1 MKIAWNSISRPFA
14 SRRAR
19 AAVLAIIAF
28 GLVCAGAA
36 AALKPKA
43 HNWPNSP
50 VRHTLKQRVR
60 ATVPSFSANLRGGV
74 AVAGNTLETCPQNQP
89 GNEVCAGNTYNN
101 NDQNMVYVN
110 VDPGN
115 GRFNSSSAN
124 LTIPAGAHVVKAF
137 LYWAADLSRGVTNGQ
152 GNRTGSAAP
161 GGDTPAGQPKHT
173 ADKPHTF
180 NSVYGTVQL
189 RAGTGTGYTT
199 IDAFSQ
205 GAPQARWDS
214 VSSWYS
220 TAPGPGS
227 PEGGSPGWAY
237 QVRADVTDPLNNAL
251 EARKVRRK
259 GAKLTMPVTVA
270 DVQAGTGLNRYAGWN
285 LVVVWE
291 QSSAAFRDITLFDGF
306 SWVQVEGGQQLVL
319 GPLDFTGF
327 QTPNSGKVD
336 AHVTVWAT
344 EGDRG
349 ISGDYMSLGNR
360 SATCGPLTK
369 QHDAA
374 HPVDNFF
381 NSTISAG
388 GVDVGGRTP
397 GYSNQ
402 LGFDVA
408 TLNVPEGTIGNN
420 QTAASVCLGSVGDT
434 YFFGGLVF
442 DALIKAPNLDITK
455 VADHTTANPGD
466 VVNYTTTVTNPSM
479 RDPSDPLFNTPVSAA
494 TNLVVADQLP
504 SGLDFGTF
512 TNDGGGRC
520 SYGSAARTIT
530 CTVGTLQPDANFTYS
545 YTAAVSAAAQG
556 DTPAAL
562 VNNACYDANS
572 EDQPDV
578 PFHGCDPATVVVPPA
593 PPAPEPADLGVVK
606 TVSHNIVKPG
616 ATLTWT
622 VVGTNYGP
630 ATSTGF
636 VLADALPPGVS
647 FVSASASPELT
658 CTTPAVGATG
668 GSVTCTAPSVP
679 AAPAAGSSLTLT
691 IVATVPDTTADGTL
705 LGNIATVSGNED
717 EPLPDPHPNRDQT
730 LTSVVVPDQPVPP
743 QPIPPLPTPPLPP
756 APDGPP
762 QPPVVPVHPPRAPGA
777 PADTLLKLIKNGSP
791 ASASL
796 GGTIT
801 YTMRVSNVG
810 EALAMKVR
818 VCDTPPSGLTVISAP
833 GFKRSGSSVCTTIS
847 KLAIGKSRTLHV
859 TARVTTTST
868 GRLINHA
875 TVKSRNAPTRRT
887 RATTIIHT
895 APSFTG

>member
-1 MKIAWNSISRPFA
+1 MNIARNLISKALAPG
-14 SRRAR
+14 RAR
-19 AAVLAIIAF
+19 AAFLAGVAF
-28 GLVCAGAA
+28 LLMCAGAA

-43 HNWPNSP
+43 HNWPNTP
-50 VRHTLKQRVR
+50 VRHTLKQHVR

-137 LYWAADLSRGVTNGQ
+137 LYWAADLSRGITNGQ

-161 GGDTPAGQPKHT
+161 AGDTPAGQPPHT
-173 ADKPHTF
+173 ADKPHQI
-180 NSVYGTVQL
+180 NSTYGIVKL
-189 RAGTGTGYTT
+189 RAGTGSTYTT
-199 IDAFSQ
+199 VNAFSQ
-205 GAPQARWDS
+205 GAPLARWDS

-220 TAPGPGS
+220 TAPTAGS

-237 QVRADVTDPLNNAL
+237 QVRADVTDQLNNAL
-251 EARKVRRK
+251 EAGKVRRK
-259 GAKLTMPVTVA
+259 GAKATMPVTVA

-285 LVVVWE
+285 LIVVWE

-374 HPVDNFF
+374 HPVGNFF

-466 VVNYTTTVTNPSM
+466 VVNYTTTVTNPST
-479 RDPSDPLFNTPVSAA
+479 RDPSDPLFNTAVSAA

-504 SGLDFGTF
+504 SGLDFVNF
-512 TNDGGGRC
+512 ANDGGGRC
-520 SYGSAARTIT
+520 SYNSAARTIT
-530 CTVGTLQPDANFTYS
+530 CTVGTLQPDAKFTYS
-545 YTAAVSAAAQG
+545 YKATVSAAAQG
-556 DTPAAL
+556 DKPAAL

-572 EDQPDV
+572 EDQPNV
-578 PFHGCDPATVVVPPA
+578 PFHGCDPAAIVVPPA

-606 TVSHNIVKPG
+606 TVSHNIVNPG
-616 ATLTWT
+616 DTLTWT

-679 AAPAAGSSLTLT
+679 AAPAAGSSLTLS
-691 IVATVPDTTADGTL
+691 IVATVPPTTANGTFL
-705 LGNIATVSGNED
+705 HNVATVSGD
-717 EPLPDPHPNRDQT
+717 QLEPTPDPHPNRDQT
-730 LTSVVVPDQPVPP
+730 LTLVLVPDQPIPPPTPVPVPP
-743 QPIPPLPTPPLPP
+743 D
-756 APDGPP
+756 PDGPP
-762 QPPVVPVHPPRAPGA
+762 QPPVVPVHPPNAPGA
-777 PADTLLKLIKNGSP
+777 PADTLLKLTKTGSP
-791 ASASL
+791 VSASL

-818 VCDTPPSGLTVISAP
+818 VCDTPPAGLTVTSAP
-833 GFKRSGSSVCTTIS
+833 GFKRSGNSFCTTIA
-847 KLAIGKSRTLHV
+847 KLAIGRRKTLHV

-868 GRLINHA
+868 GRFINHA
-875 TVKSRNAPTRRT
+875 TVNSRNAPTRRA
-887 RATTIIHT
+887 RSITIIHA

>member
-1 MKIAWNSISRPFA
+1 MRIAWNSISKTLA

-28 GLVCAGAA
+28 GLLCAGAA

-43 HNWPNSP
+43 HNWPNTP
-50 VRHTLKQRVR
+50 VRHTLKQHVR

-74 AVAGNTLETCPQNQP
+74 AVAGNTLETCPQNQS

-124 LTIPAGAHVVKAF
+124 LTIPAGAHVVKAY

-161 GGDTPAGQPKHT
+161 GGDTPEGQPMHT

-180 NSVYGTVQL
+180 NSVYRTVQL

-205 GAPQARWDS
+205 GPPQARWDS

-237 QVRADVTDPLNNAL
+237 QVRADVTGPLNNAL
-251 EARKVRRK
+251 ESGKVRRR

-285 LVVVWE
+285 LIVVWE

-327 QTPNSGKVD
+327 QTPKSGNVD

-349 ISGDYMSLGNR
+349 LTGDYMSLGNQ
-360 SATCGPLTK
+360 SQSCTTLTK
-369 QHDAA
+369 QQDAA
-374 HPVDNFF
+374 HPVNNFF

-402 LGFDVA
+402 LGFDIA

-420 QTAASVCLGSVGDT
+420 QTAASVCLGSIGDT

-504 SGLDFGTF
+504 SGLDFVNF
-512 TNDGGGRC
+512 TDDGGGRC
-520 SYGSAARTIT
+520 SYDSAARTIT
-530 CTVGTLQPDANFTYS
+530 CNVGTLQPDAKFTYS
-545 YTAAVSAAAQG
+545 YKATVSAAAQG

-562 VNNACYDANS
+562 VNNACYNANS

-606 TVSHNIVKPG
+606 TVSHNIVNPG
-616 ATLTWT
+616 DTLTWT

-668 GSVTCTAPSVP
+668 SVTCTAPSVP
-679 AAPAAGSSLTLT
+679 ALPAAGSSLTLT
-691 IVATVPDTTADGTL
+691 IVATVPSTTANGTFL
-705 LGNIATVSGNED
+705 NNVATVAGD
-717 EPLPDPHPNRDQT
+717 QLEPTPDPHPNRDQT
-730 LTSVVVPDQPVPP
+730 LTRVLVPDQPIPPPTPVPVPP
-743 QPIPPLPTPPLPP
+743 D
-756 APDGPP
+756 PDGPP
-762 QPPVVPVHPPRAPGA
+762 QPPVVPVHPPNVPGA
-777 PADTLLKLIKNGSP
+777 PADTLLKLTKTGSP
-791 ASASL
+791 VSASL

-818 VCDTPPSGLTVISAP
+818 VCDTPPAGLTVTSAP
-833 GFKRSGSSVCTTIS
+833 GFKRSGNSFCTTIS
-847 KLAIGKSRTLHV
+847 KLAIGRRKTLHV

-868 GRLINHA
+868 GRFINHA
-875 TVKSRNAPTRRT
+875 TVNSRNAPTRRA

>member
-1 MKIAWNSISRPFA
+1 MSIAWNSIGKTLA

-19 AAVLAIIAF
+19 AAGLAIIAF
-28 GLVCAGAA
+28 GLLCAGAA

-43 HNWPNSP
+43 HNWPNTP
-50 VRHTLKQRVR
+50 VRHTLKQHVR

-74 AVAGNTLETCPQNQP
+74 AVAGNTLETCPQNQS

-161 GGDTPAGQPKHT
+161 GGDTPEGQPMHT

-205 GAPQARWDS
+205 GPPQARWDS

-220 TAPGPGS
+220 TAPGGGS

-237 QVRADVTDPLNNAL
+237 QVRADVTGPLNNAL
-251 EARKVRRK
+251 ESGKVRRR

-285 LVVVWE
+285 LIVVWE

-327 QTPNSGKVD
+327 QTPKSGNVD

-349 ISGDYMSLGNR
+349 LTGDYMSLGNQ
-360 SATCGPLTK
+360 SPSCTTLTK

-374 HPVDNFF
+374 HPVNNFF

-402 LGFDVA
+402 LGFDIA

-420 QTAASVCLGSVGDT
+420 QTAASVCLGSIGDT

-504 SGLDFGTF
+504 SGLDFVNF

-520 SYGSAARTIT
+520 SYDSAARTIT
-530 CTVGTLQPDANFTYS
+530 CNVGTLQPDAKFTYS
-545 YTAAVSAAAQG
+545 YKATVSAAAQG

-606 TVSHNIVKPG
+606 TVSHNIVNPG
-616 ATLTWT
+616 DTLTWT

-668 GSVTCTAPSVP
+668 SVTCTAPSVP
-679 AAPAAGSSLTLT
+679 ALPAAGSSLTLT
-691 IVATVPDTTADGTL
+691 IVATVPSTTANGTFL
-705 LGNIATVSGNED
+705 NNVATVAGD
-717 EPLPDPHPNRDQT
+717 QLEPTPDPHPNRDQT
-730 LTSVVVPDQPVPP
+730 LTRVLVPDQPIPPPTPVPVPP
-743 QPIPPLPTPPLPP
+743 D
-756 APDGPP
+756 PDGPP
-762 QPPVVPVHPPRAPGA
+762 QPPVVPVHPPNVPGA
-777 PADTLLKLIKNGSP
+777 PADTLLKLTKTGSP
-791 ASASL
+791 VSASL

-818 VCDTPPSGLTVISAP
+818 VCDTPPAGLTVTSAP
-833 GFKRSGSSVCTTIS
+833 GFKRSGNSFCTTIS
-847 KLAIGKSRTLHV
+847 KLAIGRRKTLHV

-868 GRLINHA
+868 GRFINHA
-875 TVKSRNAPTRRT
+875 TVNSRNAPTRRA

>member
-1 MKIAWNSISRPFA
+1 MRIAWNSISKTLA

-19 AAVLAIIAF
+19 AAGLAIIAF
-28 GLVCAGAA
+28 GLLCAGAA

-43 HNWPNSP
+43 HNWPNTP
-50 VRHTLKQRVR
+50 VRHTLKQHVR

-74 AVAGNTLETCPQNQP
+74 AVAGNTLETCPQNQS

-124 LTIPAGAHVVKAF
+124 LTIPAGAHVVKAY

-161 GGDTPAGQPKHT
+161 GGDTPEGQPMHT

-180 NSVYGTVQL
+180 NSVYRTVQL

-205 GAPQARWDS
+205 GPPQARWDS

-237 QVRADVTDPLNNAL
+237 QVRADVTGPLNNAL
-251 EARKVRRK
+251 ESGKVRRR

-285 LVVVWE
+285 LIVVWE

-327 QTPNSGKVD
+327 QTPKSGNVD

-349 ISGDYMSLGNR
+349 LTGDYMSLGNQ
-360 SATCGPLTK
+360 SQSCTTLTK
-369 QHDAA
+369 QQDAA
-374 HPVDNFF
+374 HPVNNFF

-402 LGFDVA
+402 LGFDIA

-420 QTAASVCLGSVGDT
+420 QTAASVCLGSIGDT

-504 SGLDFGTF
+504 SGLDFVNF
-512 TNDGGGRC
+512 TDDGGGRC
-520 SYGSAARTIT
+520 SYDSAARTIT
-530 CTVGTLQPDANFTYS
+530 CNVGTLQPDAKFTYS
-545 YTAAVSAAAQG
+545 YKATVSAAAQG

-562 VNNACYDANS
+562 VNNACYNANS

-606 TVSHNIVKPG
+606 TVSHNIVNPG
-616 ATLTWT
+616 DTLTWT

-668 GSVTCTAPSVP
+668 SVTCTAPSVP
-679 AAPAAGSSLTLT
+679 ALPAAGSSLTLT
-691 IVATVPDTTADGTL
+691 IVATVPSTTANGTFL
-705 LGNIATVSGNED
+705 NNVATVAGD
-717 EPLPDPHPNRDQT
+717 QLEPTPDPHPNRDQT
-730 LTSVVVPDQPVPP
+730 LTRVLVPDQPIPPPTPVPVPP
-743 QPIPPLPTPPLPP
+743 D
-756 APDGPP
+756 PDGPP
-762 QPPVVPVHPPRAPGA
+762 QPPVVPVHPPNVPGA
-777 PADTLLKLIKNGSP
+777 PADTLLKLTKTGSP
-791 ASASL
+791 VSASL

-818 VCDTPPSGLTVISAP
+818 VCDTPPAGLTVTSAP
-833 GFKRSGSSVCTTIS
+833 GFKRSGNSFCTTIS
-847 KLAIGKSRTLHV
+847 KLAIGRRKTLHV

-868 GRLINHA
+868 GRFINHA
-875 TVKSRNAPTRRT
+875 TVNSRNAPTRRA

>member
-1 MKIAWNSISRPFA
+1 M
-14 SRRAR
+14 
-19 AAVLAIIAF
+19 
-28 GLVCAGAA
+28 CAGAA

-43 HNWPNSP
+43 HNWPNTP
-50 VRHTLKQRVR
+50 VRHTLKQHVR

-74 AVAGNTLETCPQNQP
+74 AVAGNTLETCPQNQS

-124 LTIPAGAHVVKAF
+124 LTIPAGAHVVKAY

-161 GGDTPAGQPKHT
+161 GGDTPEGQPMHT

-180 NSVYGTVQL
+180 NSVYRTVQL

-205 GAPQARWDS
+205 GPPQARWDS

-237 QVRADVTDPLNNAL
+237 QVRADVTGPLNNAL
-251 EARKVRRK
+251 ESGKVRRR

-285 LVVVWE
+285 LIVVWE

-327 QTPNSGKVD
+327 QTPKSGNVD

-349 ISGDYMSLGNR
+349 LTGDYMSLGNQ
-360 SATCGPLTK
+360 SQSCTTLTK
-369 QHDAA
+369 QQDAA
-374 HPVDNFF
+374 HPVNNFF

-402 LGFDVA
+402 LGFDIA

-420 QTAASVCLGSVGDT
+420 QTAASVCLGSIGDT

-504 SGLDFGTF
+504 SGLDFVNF
-512 TNDGGGRC
+512 TDDGGGRC
-520 SYGSAARTIT
+520 SYDSAARTIT
-530 CTVGTLQPDANFTYS
+530 CNVGTLQPDAKFTYS
-545 YTAAVSAAAQG
+545 YKATVSAAAQG

-562 VNNACYDANS
+562 VNNACYNANS

-606 TVSHNIVKPG
+606 TVSHNIVNPG
-616 ATLTWT
+616 DTLTWT

-668 GSVTCTAPSVP
+668 SVTCTAPSVP
-679 AAPAAGSSLTLT
+679 ALPAAGSSLTLT
-691 IVATVPDTTADGTL
+691 IVATVPSTTANGTFL
-705 LGNIATVSGNED
+705 NNVATVAGD
-717 EPLPDPHPNRDQT
+717 QLEPTPDPHPNRDQT
-730 LTSVVVPDQPVPP
+730 LTRVLVPDQPIPPPTPVPVPP
-743 QPIPPLPTPPLPP
+743 D
-756 APDGPP
+756 PDGPP
-762 QPPVVPVHPPRAPGA
+762 QPPVVPVHPPNVPGA
-777 PADTLLKLIKNGSP
+777 PADTLLKLTKTGSP
-791 ASASL
+791 VSASL

-818 VCDTPPSGLTVISAP
+818 VCDTPPAGLTVTSAP
-833 GFKRSGSSVCTTIS
+833 GFKRSGNSFCTTIS
-847 KLAIGKSRTLHV
+847 KLAIGRRKTLHV

-868 GRLINHA
+868 GRFINHA
-875 TVKSRNAPTRRT
+875 TVNSRNAPTRRA